1 MKFARIVFLIA
12 GIYGLLVV
20 LPQYALETR
29 IGIDTPPP
37 ITHPEFFY
45 GFIGVTTA
53 WQIIFLIIS
62 KDPVRYRPM
71 MLASVVE
78 KISFVIPA
86 IFLFQQNR
94 MAPFML
100 APAGADLVLGTLFVI
115 AFVKTRAPLFS

>member
-1 MKFARIVFLIA
+1 MLEPWAEISERLRRTHPKSQTDAVPTKNPKTQDVIKLSRIVFLTA
-12 GIYGLLVV
+12 GVYGLLVV
-20 LPQYALETR
+20 LPQYALENR
-29 IGIDTPPP
+29 IGIDTPPS

-71 MLASVVE
+71 MLASVLE

-86 IFLFQQNR
+86 IFLFRQ
-94 MAPFML
+94 
-100 APAGADLVLGTLFVI
+100 
-115 AFVKTRAPLFS
+115 